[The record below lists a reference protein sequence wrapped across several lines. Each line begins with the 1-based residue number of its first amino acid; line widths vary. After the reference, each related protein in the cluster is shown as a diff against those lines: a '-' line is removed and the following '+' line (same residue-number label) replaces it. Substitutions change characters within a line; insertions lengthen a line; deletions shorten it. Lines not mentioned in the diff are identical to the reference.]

1 VRQHRNLNAAWVEM
15 LSMTTITLPARVDS
29 LPRGL
34 ALVEECATAA
44 GFPPQRVMEIELAVE
59 EALANICLYAYPY
72 NSGEVEVRCTQDGSR
87 YFAIEIIDSGIPFDM
102 LARPAPDFMMDV
114 AQRQIGGL
122 GIPLIRALVDNATYH
137 REGARNILR
146 LTALLPLSGLQIRPL

>member
-1 VRQHRNLNAAWVEM
+1 
-15 LSMTTITLPARVDS
+15 MTTITLPARIDS
-29 LPRGL
+29 LPRVL
-34 ALVEECATAA
+34 ALVVECATAA

-59 EALANICLYAYPY
+59 EALANICLYAYPT
-72 NSGEVEVRCTQDGSR
+72 SGGEVEVRCMQDETRRFSV
-87 YFAIEIIDSGIPFDM
+87 ELIDSGIPFDI

-122 GIPLIRALVDNATYH
+122 GIPLIRALMDNATYQ

-146 LTALLPLSGLQIRPL
+146 LTVLLPL